1 MVRHRTRQPE
11 GGHQR
16 PPSSQSTRCGIAPA
30 EPSDAARAAGPNVQ
44 RPMVWR
50 VAMPHGEARPT
61 TSDQSK
67 GVGRAS
73 AAGASYQRAVRRC
86 HETLVGVR
94 HSPASEC
101 TAVAQQGATKTADS
115 TGDRL
120 HRRHSR
126 PKCANDCTR
135 TLTRRCPA
143 PFRVLRVSARLR
155 ERTEQRIYRMP
166 PGASPHHPSSGR
178 PGEYPS
184 GARKGRV
191 ARVNRLAPMHPCCP
205 DGARLK
211 EAPGRAPSRRPAKDG
226 APGRTSGCRFGLFCN
241 ATSVC
246 GRPIYGGDKF
256 PQGRAGGR
264 ACTYHPSVSMV
275 DNSRSCTP
283 SRRG

>member
-1 MVRHRTRQPE
+1 MVRHRTRQSE

-16 PPSSQSTRCGIAPA
+16 PPPSQSTRCCIAPA
-30 EPSDAARAAGPNVQ
+30 ETSDAARAAGPDVH
-44 RPMVWR
+44 RPMFWR

-101 TAVAQQGATKTADS
+101 TAVTQQGATKTADS

-120 HRRHSR
+120 HRRHSH

-155 ERTEQRIYRMP
+155 ERTEQRITGCLLALP
-166 PGASPHHPSSGR
+166 PIIPAVGAQASI
-178 PGEYPS
+178 
-184 GARKGRV
+184 
-191 ARVNRLAPMHPCCP
+191 
-205 DGARLK
+205 
-211 EAPGRAPSRRPAKDG
+211 RPAPAKG
-226 APGRTSGCRFGLFCN
+226 E
-241 ATSVC
+241 
-246 GRPIYGGDKF
+246 
-256 PQGRAGGR
+256 
-264 ACTYHPSVSMV
+264 
-275 DNSRSCTP
+275 
-283 SRRG
+283 